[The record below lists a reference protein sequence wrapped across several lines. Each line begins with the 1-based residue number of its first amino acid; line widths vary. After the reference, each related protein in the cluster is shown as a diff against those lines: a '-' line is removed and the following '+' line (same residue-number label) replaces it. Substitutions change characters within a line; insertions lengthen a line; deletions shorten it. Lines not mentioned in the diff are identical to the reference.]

1 VLLQLQQWSLLY
13 GIDWD
18 IQFGTLRGE
27 VTPRG
32 LDAGASRILKLLCA
46 GAGNPADT
54 QVEVL
59 RARLD
64 HKYGDRP

>member
-1 VLLQLQQWSLLY
+1 MQLQQWSRLY

-18 IQFGTLRGE
+18 IHLGTLRGE

-32 LDAGASRILKLLCA
+32 FDSNASRILKLLCA
-46 GAGNPADT
+46 KAGDPADT